1 MFLRGVPAPVFLT
14 GLRMMEQ
21 ACQEVAK
28 EEGVAL
34 GAVTQSSPAV
44 GAAAITTF
52 SCPVLIGC
60 TVIEN
65 VHF

>member
-1 MFLRGVPAPVFLT
+1 
-14 GLRMMEQ
+14 MMEQ